1 MLHQQAILFGLLS
14 QEGAATPAADTAA
27 STTAPATDA
36 TKSVPAATETT
47 AVAGTDAGA
56 ATVAVTASDQAPA
69 AGDDAAQTPA
79 PWTNLLIIGGA
90 MVLFFWLMMIRPQKK
105 EQQKRQLMFQS
116 IKSGDQVMTTAGIYG
131 TVVEVNRDG
140 KRPTAV
146 IRIDEKTNAKMRISL
161 YGIMELF
168 DGNGS
173 GDKSDKSD
181 VK

>member
-14 QEGAATPAADTAA
+14 QDEAAT
-27 STTAPATDA
+27 PATDA
-36 TKSVPAATETT
+36 TTNATASATNTTSPAPATNGEESATT
-47 AVAGTDAGA
+47 
-56 ATVAVTASDQAPA
+56 AVTASDPTPAADEAAQAP
-69 AGDDAAQTPA
+69 TPWA
-79 PWTNLLIIGGA
+79 NLLIIGGA

-146 IRIDEKTNAKMRISL
+146 IRIDEKTNTKMRISL

-173 GDKSDKSD
+173 SDKNDQSD
-181 VK
+181 AK

>member
-36 TKSVPAATETT
+36 TKSVPAVTETA
-47 AVAGTDAGA
+47 AVAETDAE
-56 ATVAVTASDQAPA
+56 A